1 MPISLIWQPG
11 TVWVSRLYS
20 NPLEDDMKSWLTPRF
35 ILNHAALPQNHM
47 LYPNNRYPTQ
57 PINQNGIRNFIE
69 PLFLILKAALQ
80 DSIPDI
86 NIQAPPTEWKWLIGN
101 RKWQLLPFL
110 FAAMRY
116 LNWYEVAH
124 RNNGE
129 IARGL
134 KVFKVSPLPNRIIP
148 CKTSFFLTF

>member
-20 NPLEDDMKSWLTPRF
+20 NPLGDDMKSWLTPRF

-57 PINQNGIRNFIE
+57 PINQNGICNFIE

-86 NIQAPPTEWKWLIGN
+86 IIMQAPPTEWRWLIGN

-116 LNWYEVAH
+116 LNQYEVAH

-134 KVFKVSPLPNRIIP
+134 KVFKVSPLLNRIIP
-148 CKTSFFLTF
+148 YKVLLF